1 MPTYEYQCRSCGAR
15 FSRQQEMSEQ
25 AIDKCPDC
33 GGGVERLITGG
44 GGFILKGGGAVSQ
57 SASGCSL
64 ETTGRTC
71 CGREQRCDKPVCGDS
86 G

>member
-44 GGFILKGGGAVSQ
+44 GGFILKGGGAVPQ
-57 SASGCSL
+57 SASGCPL

>member
-44 GGFILKGGGAVSQ
+44 GGFIMKGGGAVSQ
-57 SASGCSL
+57 SASGCSP